1 MQDNEKALLC
11 GTSLHFHKWLL
22 NGQREIPG
30 RIPPQH
36 QHCTRPSRMSMQAYP
51 PDSIPRCSLTRTENL
66 GLWAMMN
73 TSRDLLHLPH
83 TSTRRVRR
91 GGPSDLVPFGGAAR
105 TYKISS
111 PTLASLLPWAENRAR
126 MVSGALPSKPH
137 EAATANFG
145 ISGDLLLVNAKSN
158 TPFSRAA
165 VVCNHKFGCPASV
178 SSMWSADAY
187 HGRSS
192 RSGLS
197 TPGLLLHLLHQCVD
211 GVGLPAA
218 PGRRCRR
225 GAPGIGQVAPRQ
237 TIRQHRCEPE
247 A

>member
-36 QHCTRPSRMSMQAYP
+36 QHCTGLSRMSPQAYP
-51 PDSIPRCSLTRTENL
+51 PDSIPRCSHTRTENL

-105 TYKISS
+105 TYKISGPVHQPSGARASKVIMS
-111 PTLASLLPWAENRAR
+111 PRRSFSTARSWHARAGDTPDSSHVNIKEYPRLPVSIVPNTSLMPD
-126 MVSGALPSKPH
+126 SGNILQHALPSFH
-137 EAATANFG
+137 TACTPPYLHTACRSHPFTP
-145 ISGDLLLVNAKSN
+145 NA
-158 TPFSRAA
+158 
-165 VVCNHKFGCPASV
+165 
-178 SSMWSADAY
+178 
-187 HGRSS
+187 
-192 RSGLS
+192 
-197 TPGLLLHLLHQCVD
+197 
-211 GVGLPAA
+211 LPI
-218 PGRRCRR
+218 PSQRMPC
-225 GAPGIGQVAPRQ
+225 QLEKMMQ
-237 TIRQHRCEPE
+237 K
-247 A
+247 